1 MYSTPTVSAASSS
14 PAKTND
20 FMLSPRKFGP
30 GQDRGSS
37 RDGGYAEVSYRVLNR
52 PTNGAAVQAN
62 THSRLAAEPSQSPQ
76 RYWQVEPLTGENP
89 RKEQTTAQDSVV
101 ATSGSARESLRGLA
115 AERDRLQ
122 RQVQEMRTDVS
133 NARQDL
139 STQHARQKVQTDEL
153 RTTLQDLQADT
164 ERLQTEQRRQATAL
178 KNSLKVG
185 DSSRLEKQVEGVASI
200 VKSQEQRF
208 DRLENDI
215 GSAYESQR
223 LQLQQALAEN
233 RQLAKGLEE
242 DSQRRAN
249 MMMELVEKATR
260 TGNASQLSAELA
272 NATNAIQGQTSDWS
286 VLSRQIHSDVSGL
299 SLEMKADRDARAVE
313 ASTRRMEVLKMM
325 EDARRQGALEALGIC
340 EAGLSE
346 SHVLNGA
353 QDMLSRPGFVA
364 VQHLVDLNCKI
375 LRDMESQLIIR
386 AGFLANIF
394 HFWRCEATL
403 LKTGRYYQDE
413 FQKNQDDWEAHLANH
428 RRSFEEELVL
438 AADKASAHKEH
449 VRGQHDLLLRQ
460 WALGEAKGLFAQT
473 FKSWFQLVVKEK
485 QRKRNA
491 ANIHKACLQWVE
503 GKTKGLK
510 HSCFSAWHHEAKTE
524 ALHRQR
530 DEDLDKVKGEAERRL
545 EERLSEL
552 DHIKVGTR
560 KAIETAVAKWKNGS
574 AKGMEAMCFRA
585 MKENCVQCRAKK
597 AKRNSVEMC
606 VKKFLLGQ
614 ARGVLSTCWLSW
626 KKDALESQRL
636 AAEHKRFE
644 DFLDGERAKM
654 RLEYQN
660 KLSEK
665 DLRIAAAHECV
676 GLVVKKWILGDA
688 EGLKVQVYQV
698 WSKWALRRAEDEKK
712 LASVHM
718 ALSKWARGDAKGVL
732 QTVFSSWKHDASVA
746 AGERKT
752 EAALDVEREKM
763 ERYLED
769 ERKRHGDELN
779 KYKTEA
785 ELLKARAHQAVLDSV
800 DKWILGNEKGSVK
813 AAFTAWNSFSKQSKS
828 SERARQAVHA
838 SLRQALLGKDKAAVV
853 NAFKNWLSLTK
864 SEKAERDRE
873 QILADQKK
881 HWEEETDRLRNQF
894 DKEMRGTMTEHEKL
908 KAQAQAQTE
917 LVLRRWLS
925 MNELDISEHFVM
937 WRRYTAATKDSSR
950 KRNAV
955 KDAMSRF
962 LEGERRGVMHSTFTG
977 WKTHVAQAAK
987 DNSQIRKLEE
997 QVERLLRKQEQSVQK
1012 YGTFLASKS
1021 GPAMKGLVFRR
1032 WFELSQGEKQRAELE
1047 REREVQLEEM
1057 ARKHKMEETRKKEMR
1072 AKALHNLGVKG
1083 GRAVLL
1089 EVFLAWS
1096 YEYQKNKEVRCHK
1109 MNENQALVNYSKYIL
1124 GKKLKED
1131 SHALLASSFS
1141 EWRREGKILR
1151 HEDAMNTLEERDVY
1165 IAQLKAG
1172 FEEQLAL
1179 AYQQIDQI
1187 TETLQKELQTKE
1199 ELAHELRE
1207 AYEKNRKMNLPDYPV
1222 TPGSATPGSTR
1233 RRQTSTER
1241 RGTSVGSNVSR
1252 PARHSLPGSSL
1263 TKERETF
1270 FAGGL
1275 AQVSEPL
1282 AFQRPATTGHLQPPN
1297 GSASRSTSPRRD
1309 VNWDSVVDR
1318 LENRGVVSGRRLI

>member
-1 MYSTPTVSAASSS
+1 MGSS

-20 FMLSPRKFGP
+20 FMLSPRKFG
-30 GQDRGSS
+30 DRGDS
-37 RDGGYAEVSYRVLNR
+37 RGRGFADVSYRVLNR
-52 PTNGAAVQAN
+52 PTNGANPQVGSYGRAQA
-62 THSRLAAEPSQSPQ
+62 SEPSVSPQ
-76 RYWQVEPLTGENP
+76 RYWQVEPLTSDNP
-89 RKEQTTAQDSVV
+89 RKEQAAQDSVI
-101 ATSGSARESLRGLA
+101 ATSGSTGGSSLRGLA

-139 STQHARQKVQTDEL
+139 STQHQRQKVQTDEL

-164 ERLQTEQRRQATAL
+164 ERLQTEQRRQAAAL

-200 VKSQEQRF
+200 VKNQEQRF

-242 DSQRRAN
+242 DSQRRAS
-249 MMMELVEKATR
+249 MMMELMEKVSR

-272 NATNAIQGQTSDWS
+272 SATNAIQGQAADWS
-286 VLSRQIHSDVSGL
+286 VLSRQIHSEVSGL

-346 SHVLNGA
+346 NQALNGA
-353 QDMLSRPGFVA
+353 HEMLSRPGFVA

-375 LRDMESQLIIR
+375 LRDMETQLIIR
-386 AGFLANIF
+386 AGFLAGIF

-403 LKTGRYYQDE
+403 LKTGRFYQDE

-428 RRSFEEELVL
+428 KRSFEEELIL
-438 AADKASAHKEH
+438 ASERAGAHKEH
-449 VRGQHDLLLRQ
+449 VRQQHDLLLRQ
-460 WALGEAKGLFAQT
+460 WALGEAKGLFTQT
-473 FKSWFQLVVKEK
+473 FQSWRQLAAKEK
-485 QRKRNA
+485 QRRRSA

-510 HSCFSAWHHEAKTE
+510 HSCFWAWHHESKE
-524 ALHRQR
+524 ESLHRR
-530 DEDLDKVKGEAERRL
+530 AEEDIDKVKSEAEQRL
-545 EERLSEL
+545 QERLDEL
-552 DHIKVGTR
+552 DHMKKGTR
-560 KAIETAVAKWKNGS
+560 KAIEKAVAKWKDGS

-585 MKENCVQCRAKK
+585 LKENRIERRNKQ
-597 AKRNSVEMC
+597 AKRNSVEIC

-614 ARGVLSTCWLSW
+614 ARGVLSTCWLNW

-665 DLRIAAAHECV
+665 DIRIAAAHECV
-676 GLVVKKWILGDA
+676 GLVCKKWLIGDA
-688 EGLKVQVYQV
+688 HGLKTHVYQV
-698 WSKWALRRAEDEKK
+698 WSRWALKRAEEEKK

-718 ALSKWARGDAKGVL
+718 ALSKWARGDAKGVQL
-732 QTVFSSWKHDASVA
+732 TVFNAWKHDALVA

-752 EAALDVEREKM
+752 QAALEDERGKLDQF
-763 ERYLED
+763 LED
-769 ERKRHGDELN
+769 ERKRHGDEVN

-785 ELLKARAHQAVLDSV
+785 ELLRARAHQAVLDSV
-800 DKWILGNEKGSVK
+800 DKWILGNDKGALKS
-813 AAFTAWNSFSKQSKS
+813 AFQAWGTFSKQTKS

-838 SLRQALLGKDKAAVV
+838 SLRQALLGKEKAAVL
-853 NAFKNWLSLTK
+853 NCFKNWLSLTK
-864 SEKAERDRE
+864 SEKAEREKE
-873 QILADQKK
+873 QNLMDLKT
-881 HWEEETDRLRNQF
+881 HWEAEADRLRDQF

-925 MNELDISEHFVM
+925 NNQLDITEHFLM
-937 WRRYTAATKDSSR
+937 WHRYTVATKDSNR
-950 KRNAV
+950 KRCAV

-962 LEGERRGVMHSTFTG
+962 LEGERRGVMHSTFNG
-977 WKTHVAQAAK
+977 WKTFVMNDSKAQ
-987 DNSQIRKLEE
+987 SQIKKLEQ
-997 QVERLLRKQEQSVQK
+997 QVERLLRKQENSVQK

-1021 GPAMKGLVFRR
+1021 GPALKGLAFRR

-1057 ARKHKMEETRKKEMR
+1057 ARHHKMEEARKKEMR
-1072 AKALHNLGVKG
+1072 VKALNNLGVKG
-1083 GRAVLL
+1083 GRALL
-1089 EVFLAWS
+1089 MEVFLAWS
-1096 YEYQKNKEVRCHK
+1096 YEYMKNKEVRCHK
-1109 MNENQALVNYSKYIL
+1109 MNENQALVKYSKYIL
-1124 GKKLKED
+1124 GKKMKQD
-1131 SHALLASSFS
+1131 NQALLASSFS

-1151 HEDAMNTLEERDVY
+1151 HELAMTTLEERDVY
-1165 IAQLKAG
+1165 IAQLKTG

-1199 ELAHELRE
+1199 ELAQELRE
-1207 AYEKNRKMNLPDYPV
+1207 AYEKNRKMNLPDYPA

-1233 RRQTSTER
+1233 RRQTSNER
-1241 RGTSVGSNVSR
+1241 RGASVGSNVSR
-1252 PARHSLPGSSL
+1252 PARHSAPMSAPL
-1263 TKERETF
+1263 TRTSA
-1270 FAGGL
+1270 FAEGM
-1275 AQVSEPL
+1275 SEPL
-1282 AFQRPATTGHLQPPN
+1282 AFQRPQSILAQNVAN